1 MRGDKKSG
9 PESEPVIDEMMEMVN
24 KRAAEGCVATSGDSQ
39 AAAGTEGQG
48 QGRFWRAVIHTQL
61 HRQPALVH
69 SLGGLDFIP
78 AQAADLAPF
87 GSYFREKRF
96 VDLCRL
102 LPPVSAAWLC

>member
-1 MRGDKKSG
+1 MRGDKKRG

-24 KRAAEGCVATSGDSQ
+24 KRAAEGCVATS
-39 AAAGTEGQG
+39 GQG

-69 SLGGLDFIP
+69 SLGGLDSIP
-78 AQAADLAPF
+78 APAADFAPF